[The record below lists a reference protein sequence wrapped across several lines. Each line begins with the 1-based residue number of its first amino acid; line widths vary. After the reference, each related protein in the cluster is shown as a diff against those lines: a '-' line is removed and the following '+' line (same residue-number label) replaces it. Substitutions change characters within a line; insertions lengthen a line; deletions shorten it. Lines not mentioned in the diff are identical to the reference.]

1 MLVLLSQLGPLNG
14 PSTVKRVCSA
24 TSGKDAAWNQ
34 LTTFVEISVNC
45 AGCGHAAFGRR
56 SEPAAYLLHF
66 LFGQVTSAP
75 AHQYSVLVI
84 HGYSPFIFGS
94 VARAQNASK
103 EVFTAEGLYIGA
115 AFAVESISI
124 RAGVSRSWGGAK
136 GCGTYSSTDVLD
148 FLLAQGTS
156 ASAEQYSIQVIHL
169 LSPFVILGLSMA
181 HAFAKELR
189 LRRAQPK
196 CLTAELANVL
206 ISIRRRRAGAEGES
220 SKSSIDDFRFCRR
233 QFARSPANQ
242 HPVLVIH
249 IFVLSS
255 FGSVG
260 AGPKLC
266 KEKSSGG
273 PHARRKSRSRRRV
286 AMKINTRR

>member
-1 MLVLLSQLGPLNG
+1 LQKS
-14 PSTVKRVCSA
+14 
-24 TSGKDAAWNQ
+24 
-34 LTTFVEISVNC
+34 F
-45 AGCGHAAFGRR
+45 
-56 SEPAAYLLHF
+56 
-66 LFGQVTSAP
+66 
-75 AHQYSVLVI
+75 
-84 HGYSPFIFGS
+84 
-94 VARAQNASK
+94 
-103 EVFTAEGLYIGA
+103 
-115 AFAVESISI
+115 
-124 RAGVSRSWGGAK
+124 
-136 GCGTYSSTDVLD
+136 
-148 FLLAQGTS
+148 
-156 ASAEQYSIQVIHL
+156 
-169 LSPFVILGLSMA
+169 
-181 HAFAKELR
+181 R

-273 PHARRKSRSRRRV
+273 VTPGGKAGREGCRHE
-286 AMKINTRR
+286 N